1 MKICF
6 IAPGEIQI
14 PPIGWGALETVLWN
28 QFNALK
34 EIGQEVYFINEKDTH
49 STYTKILEI
58 NPDVVHLHYG
68 KHWEIMPLIKCK
80 KIVTSHDGSFLN
92 SLPFHEQLVRKFY
105 FDCDFFALTSWE
117 RDFLLKLGISPKN
130 IKILPNGV
138 DFKSFTVSQNPKKIN
153 NSICLGKIDKRKN
166 QAFLQKLDCGIDF
179 IGQNNCVDFNPLDE
193 SFLGI
198 WNRQQVFSQMTEY
211 ANLVLVSSSELQ
223 PLVCLEAL
231 SCGLGLVISESAS
244 QNLDKNLPFITII
257 EHEKIK
263 DESYVREKILEN
275 RKFCSTMN
283 RSDVVNY
290 AKSFSWENIAE
301 KYIKYL

>member
-6 IAPGEIQI
+6 IAPGEIEI
-14 PPIGWGALETVLWN
+14 PPTGWGALETVLWN

-34 EIGQEVYFINEKDTH
+34 NLGEDVYFVNEKDTQL
-49 STYTKILEI
+49 TYEKVKEI
-58 NPDVVHLHYG
+58 NPDVIHLHYG
-68 KHWEIMPLIKCK
+68 KHWEIMPLFSCK
-80 KIVTSHDGSFLN
+80 KIVTSHDGSFLQ
-92 SLPFHEQLVRKFY
+92 SIKFHEQLVRKFY
-105 FDCDFFALTSWE
+105 FDCNFFVLTSWE
-117 RDFLLKLGISPKN
+117 RNFLLQIGISPNN

-179 IGQNNCVDFNPLDE
+179 IGQNNCVNFNPLDE

-211 ANLVLVSSSELQ
+211 ANLVLVSNSELQ

-257 EHEKIK
+257 EDEKIK
-263 DESYVREKILEN
+263 DKSYVREKILEN

-283 RSDVVNY
+283 RLDVVNY
-290 AKSFSWENIAE
+290 AKSFSWENIAK